1 MIKIKLNWLL
11 QYKIHII
18 VWLIFIAY
26 ETVMI
31 GMIFGIFG
39 NPLTY
44 LFHYIVIVSFF
55 YACAN
60 GGLPWALG
68 KLKNAWLRLP
78 IAFLIAIGLY
88 ITFQYIADLALIKI
102 GTIISDGSYPLN
114 SQFMLKNLYRGSYF
128 FGFSIGYYLLRMR
141 DMERVE
147 RERIKQLHFENLIKQ
162 QQIEKE
168 LSLTQ
173 NAFLKAQINPH
184 FLFNTLDFVYH
195 SIHERPDAAAEAV
208 IYLSRMMRF
217 AIDSNDHGEFIRV
230 GDEIK
235 HVQTLINLYQL
246 RKKDSNLPK
255 IIYSPDIESIF
266 FIPLVI
272 LTLAE
277 NMIKHGI
284 FNASSSPSYMS
295 FVITDGLFV
304 LETKNTIGNQ
314 NKKQNSGEGLK
325 NTENRLRIAYG
336 DALKFKCFQDNNKQF
351 IVRITIPINSMAF

>member
-1 MIKIKLNWLL
+1 
-11 QYKIHII
+11 
-18 VWLIFIAY
+18 
-26 ETVMI
+26 MI
-31 GMIFGIFG
+31 GLIFGIFG
-39 NPLTY
+39 NALTY
-44 LFHYIVIVSFF
+44 LLHYIVIIIFF

-60 GGLPWALG
+60 YGLPWALG
-68 KLKNAWLRLP
+68 TLKKAWFRLP
-78 IAFLIAIGLY
+78 LVFLIAIALY

-102 GTIISDGSYPLN
+102 GTIIPDASYPLN

-141 DMERVE
+141 DMEQIE
-147 RERIKQLHFENLIKQ
+147 QERIKQLHFENLIKK

-184 FLFNTLDFVYH
+184 FLFNTLVFVYH
-195 SIHERPDAAAEAV
+195 SIHTNPNAAAEAV

-217 AIDSNDHGEFIRV
+217 AIDSNEHDEFIQI

-246 RKKDSNLPK
+246 RKKDANLPK
-255 IIYSPDIESIF
+255 LIYSSDIESVF
-266 FIPLVI
+266 FIPLII

-284 FNASSSPSYMS
+284 FNTTCPPSYMRLEI
-295 FVITDGLFV
+295 VDGFFL
-304 LETKNTIGNQ
+304 LQTKNTTGNQ
-314 NKKQNSGEGLK
+314 NKKPSSGEGLK
-325 NTENRLRIAYG
+325 NTENRLKHVYG
-336 DALKFKCFQDNNKQF
+336 DKLNFSYFQDTNREFTVQ
-351 IVRITIPINSMAF
+351 ITMPINLMIR